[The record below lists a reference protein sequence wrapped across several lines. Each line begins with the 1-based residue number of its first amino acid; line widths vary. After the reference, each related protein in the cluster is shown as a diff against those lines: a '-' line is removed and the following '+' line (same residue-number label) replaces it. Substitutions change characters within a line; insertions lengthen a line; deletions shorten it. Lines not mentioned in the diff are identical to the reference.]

1 LAGVL
6 LNKRMANELQL
17 RVEQIVW
24 ETRDTATFYLRELS
38 GQKITYQAGQFITLL
53 FHHHQEEIRRSYS
66 LSSSPDEEL
75 LAITVKRIE
84 NGEISRFLLMHTQ
97 VGDVWP
103 AIAPAGKFTIT
114 EPVTAPHLVYFA
126 AGGGI
131 APVYAHVKYLLA
143 RQGSSRITLV
153 YSSQRED
160 DIIFKPQL
168 EALAERNSSRFAI
181 RYFIS
186 SQHKRLNNIGVE
198 QLVNQLIPV
207 AELHDAE
214 FYLCGPF
221 EYMRMVRLTLQF
233 MDVEA
238 RHIHRENFVLETV
251 PVLSAITNFPPRKLR
266 IFFNNEWHDV
276 MAGENQSILQAAWQ
290 NNIRLPF
297 SCRSGLCSAC
307 AARCTGGKV
316 ELMKNEVLTDDDL
329 AKGWILTCT
338 GYALSDDVVI
348 ELK

>member
-1 LAGVL
+1 
-6 LNKRMANELQL
+6 MANELQL
-17 RVEQIVW
+17 RVERIVW
-24 ETRDTATFYLRELS
+24 ETPDTATFYLKELS
-38 GQKITYQAGQFITLL
+38 GQKVNYLAGQFITLL
-53 FHHHQEEIRRSYS
+53 FQHHQEEIRRSYS

-75 LAITVKRIE
+75 LAITVKRVE
-84 NGEISRFLLMHTQ
+84 NGEISRFLLMHTK

-103 AIAPAGKFTIT
+103 AIPPAGKFTVA

-131 APVYAHVKYLLA
+131 APVYAHLKYLLS
-143 RQGSSRITLV
+143 RQGSSRIMLI
-153 YSSQRED
+153 YSSQQENG
-160 DIIFKPQL
+160 IIFKPEL
-168 EALAERNSSRFAI
+168 DVLAAQHSNRFSI
-181 RYFIS
+181 HYFIS

-198 QLVNQLIPV
+198 QLVQQIIPSGQ
-207 AELHDAE
+207 LHDVQ

-221 EYMRMVRLTLQF
+221 DYMRMVRLTLQF
-233 MDVEA
+233 MDVKPN
-238 RHIHRENFVLETV
+238 HIHRENFVLETV
-251 PVLSAITNFPPRKLR
+251 PVLSAITNFPPHKLR

-276 MAGENQSILQAAWQ
+276 VAGENQSILQAAWQ

-297 SCRSGLCSAC
+297 SCRSGVCSAC

-316 ELMKNEVLTDDDL
+316 ELMKNEVLTDEDL
-329 AKGWILTCT
+329 AQGWILTCT